1 MNWQDPAHRPFC
13 VFYMVFK
20 FLKLIA
26 YVKNLRDFTQSVG
39 SPAYFENVKDL
50 ATVTYIIG

>member
-1 MNWQDPAHRPFC
+1 
-13 VFYMVFK
+13 MVFK